1 MSAPEIYGFAAGPY
15 KTNTYVVANGS
26 RAFIV
31 DPGMHTREKLEQLA
45 REKSL
50 EFEAVVLTH
59 GHIDHT
65 RDAGT
70 LAAELDIP
78 VYIHPADKFMLDSG
92 EGVSPQAQELFDAAH
107 MTPISDLRE
116 LPDGETVELIGHTFE
131 LKHAPGHSP
140 GCVMIVS
147 EDFALTGDVL
157 FAGAIGRTDLPHS
170 DPNAM
175 QKSLAGP
182 VWSLADNLD
191 ILPGHG
197 PTTTMRKE
205 RATNPFFATLREVL

>member
-45 REKSL
+45 RENSL

-65 RDAGT
+65 RDA
-70 LAAELDIP
+70 AEFDLP
-78 VYIHPADKFMLDSG
+78 VYIHPDDAFMLVDGS
-92 EGVSPQAQELFDAAH
+92 GVSPESQMLFAAAS
-107 MTPISDLRE
+107 MKQVADRR
-116 LPDGETVELIGHTFE
+116 DLIGRETLRLVGLEFD
-131 LKHAPGHSP
+131 LLHAPGHSP
-140 GCVMIVS
+140 GCVILVA
-147 EDFALTGDVL
+147 EGIALTGDVL
-157 FAGAIGRTDLPHS
+157 FKGSIGRTDLPHS
-170 DPNAM
+170 DHAAM
-175 QKSLAGP
+175 QRSLRGP
-182 VWSLADNLD
+182 VWGLDDSLA

-197 PTTTMRKE
+197 PTTTMRRE
-205 RATNPFFATLREVL
+205 RATNPFLRAAGDVL

>member
-1 MSAPEIYGFAAGPY
+1 MNTPDIYGFAAGPY

-31 DPGMHTREKLEQLA
+31 DPGMHTRERLALLE

-65 RDAGT
+65 RDA
-70 LAAELDIP
+70 AEFDLP
-78 VYIHPADKFMLDSG
+78 VYIHPDDAFMLVDGS
-92 EGVSPQAQELFDAAH
+92 GVSPESQMLFAAAS
-107 MTPISDLRE
+107 MKQVADRRDL
-116 LPDGETVELIGHTFE
+116 LGGETLSLVGLEFE
-131 LKHAPGHSP
+131 LLHAPGHSP
-140 GCVMIVS
+140 GCVMLVA

-157 FAGAIGRTDLPHS
+157 FKGSIGRTDLPHS
-170 DPNAM
+170 DPAAM
-175 QKSLAGP
+175 QRSLRGP
-182 VWSLADNLD
+182 VWGLVDSLA

-197 PTTTMRKE
+197 PTSTMRRE
-205 RATNPFFATLREVL
+205 RATNPFLRAAGDVL

>member
-65 RDAGT
+65 RDA
-70 LAAELDIP
+70 AEFDLP
-78 VYIHPADKFMLDSG
+78 VYIHPDDAFMLVDGS
-92 EGVSPQAQELFDAAH
+92 GVSPESQMLFAAAS
-107 MTPISDLRE
+107 MKQVVDRRDLIG
-116 LPDGETVELIGHTFE
+116 GETLSLVGLEFDVLR
-131 LKHAPGHSP
+131 APGHSP
-140 GCVMIVS
+140 GCVILVA
-147 EDFALTGDVL
+147 EGIALTGDVL
-157 FAGAIGRTDLPHS
+157 FKGSIGRTDLPHS
-170 DPNAM
+170 DHAAM
-175 QKSLAGP
+175 QRSLRGP
-182 VWSLADNLD
+182 VWGLDDSLA

-197 PTTTMRKE
+197 PTTTMRRE
-205 RATNPFFATLREVL
+205 RATNPFLRAAGDVL

>member
-65 RDAGT
+65 RDA
-70 LAAELDIP
+70 AEFDLP
-78 VYIHPADKFMLDSG
+78 VYIHPDDA
-92 EGVSPQAQELFDAAH
+92 VSYTHLRAH
-107 MTPISDLRE
+107 
-116 LPDGETVELIGHTFE
+116 ET
-131 LKHAPGHSP
+131 
-140 GCVMIVS
+140 
-147 EDFALTGDVL
+147 
-157 FAGAIGRTDLPHS
+157 
-170 DPNAM
+170 N
-175 QKSLAGP
+175 
-182 VWSLADNLD
+182 
-191 ILPGHG
+191 
-197 PTTTMRKE
+197 
-205 RATNPFFATLREVL
+205 

>member
-45 REKSL
+45 RENSL

-65 RDAGT
+65 RDA
-70 LAAELDIP
+70 AEFDLP
-78 VYIHPADKFMLDSG
+78 VYIHPDDAFMLVDGS
-92 EGVSPQAQELFDAAH
+92 GVSPESQMLFAAAS
-107 MTPISDLRE
+107 MKQVADRRDL
-116 LPDGETVELIGHTFE
+116 LGGETLSVAGLEFDL
-131 LKHAPGHSP
+131 LHAPGHSP
-140 GCVMIVS
+140 GCVMLVA
-147 EDFALTGDVL
+147 EDVALTGDVL
-157 FAGAIGRTDLPHS
+157 FKGSIGRTDLPHS
-170 DPNAM
+170 DHAAM
-175 QKSLAGP
+175 QRSLRGP
-182 VWSLADNLD
+182 VWGLEDSLA

-197 PTTTMRKE
+197 PTTTMRRE
-205 RATNPFFATLREVL
+205 RATNPFLRAAGDVL